1 MARGS
6 AASTPGRCWKAG
18 PGTIPSVGL
27 APAVCPRE
35 PASRARPLSPD
46 ESLHAWKDRPAALR
60 PQLQGSERLPITL
73 NTVLYGL
80 PHQAIV

>member
-1 MARGS
+1 MARGVHTW
-6 AASTPGRCWKAG
+6 AVLEGRAWHHPLRRAG
-18 PGTIPSVGL
+18 PRRMSP
-27 APAVCPRE
+27 E
-35 PASRARPLSPD
+35 PASRAHLLSPD